1 MGRSERS
8 KRDDEARLKRRAD
21 YRRRRDFIIELGKA
35 LHKFGTPAFRLEAH
49 LYNVTRSLGLDG
61 YFMAT
66 PTLITIVLWEPDR
79 RKKHNYHIR
88 VKPGDL
94 DLGSLAVTDQL
105 VDDVTSGECSM
116 TEALQRIEEIYAR
129 PSSYSNLTTML
140 AFGLTSG
147 AFAMLVGVSMAD
159 VIISSIIG
167 LIVFGLLY
175 LVESSG
181 KYGEALEPLAAAVAA
196 IVASSVAHFVPGVNA
211 PLVVLSGIIV
221 FIPGLSITMGL
232 KDLAARQLISGTTRL
247 MDSLMCLCK
256 LYFGSVLGSSLI
268 DLIWDKNQ
276 IVTSS
281 VIPDWSPWIAVPLLS
296 LSLVVVFKN
305 RLRDMPWGVLA
316 AVVAYAGSL
325 FGADLLGDAIGPFVG
340 ALAVGVYSNLF
351 SRITNAPSMV
361 VLLHGIVLLV
371 PGSKAYIGLNQIAD
385 SGAFTN
391 LPEVGAQAFMIFM
404 SILAGMI
411 FSNVIVPSRKTL

>member
-1 MGRSERS
+1 M
-8 KRDDEARLKRRAD
+8 RRAEQTRRENPVHVKKRVD

-79 RKKHNYHIR
+79 RNKRNYHIR

-94 DLGSLAVTDQL
+94 DLGSLAVADQL
-105 VDDVTSGECSM
+105 VDDVISGECSM
-116 TEALQRIEEIYAR
+116 TEALQKIEEIYIR
-129 PSSYSNLTTML
+129 SSSYSTLTTML
-140 AFGLTSG
+140 SFGVTSG

-159 VIISSIIG
+159 VIISSVIG
-167 LIVFGLLY
+167 LVVFGILH
-175 LVESSG
+175 LVERTDN
-181 KYGEALEPLAAAVAA
+181 YGEALEPLAAAVAA
-196 IVASSVAHFVPGVNA
+196 LIASAFSHFVSGVNV

-221 FIPGLSITMGL
+221 FIPGLSITMAL
-232 KDLAARQLISGTTRL
+232 KDLAARQLMSGTARL

-256 LYFGSVLGSSLI
+256 LYFGSVLGSSLVGLLWAARPI
-268 DLIWDKNQ
+268 AD
-276 IVTSS
+276 TA
-281 VIPDWSPWIAVPLLS
+281 VIPGWSPLIAVPLLS
-296 LSLVVVFKN
+296 LSLVAVFKN
-305 RLRDMPWGVLA
+305 RLRDIPWAVLA
-316 AVVAYAGSL
+316 AIVAYAGSL
-325 FGADLLGDAIGPFVG
+325 FGAAYLGDSIGPFVG
-340 ALAVGVYSNLF
+340 ALAVGVYSNIF
-351 SRITNAPSMV
+351 SRVTNSPSML
-361 VLLHGIVLLV
+361 VLLHGTVLLV

-391 LPEVGAQAFMIFM
+391 LPEVGGQAFMIFM
-404 SILAGMI
+404 SILAGLT